1 MILDG
6 EEWMTD
12 NLGKSKDI
20 FYFNVCGQ
28 INTEKTL
35 ELAIHRAKKLNIKKL
50 VVASETG
57 LSALKAVDLLR
68 GSEIDLI
75 VITSAAGTKIE
86 NTVIGDL
93 NIGIPDQTIWNKL
106 ERNGAKIVRATD
118 PLYNIGAALEHKG
131 VPTLAT
137 LVRLSLKVISSGT
150 AVCVTATLMATDN
163 GALGEGE
170 EVVAVAGSW
179 VGLDTA
185 LVMRATN
192 SVNSLKAGAMQIR
205 EIICKPRNPAYS
217 LPVDQKDWVGD
228 LKPYEGFCGV
238 IFP

>member
-1 MILDG
+1 
-6 EEWMTD
+6 MTN
-12 NLGKSKDI
+12 NLGKSKDT

-35 ELAIHRAKKLNIKKL
+35 ELAIQRANELNLKKL

-57 LSALKAVDLLR
+57 LSALKAVDMLR
-68 GSEIDLI
+68 GSEMNLI
-75 VITSAAGTKIE
+75 IITSAAGTRIE

-93 NIGIPDQTIWNKL
+93 RIGIPDQKIWNRL

-118 PLYNIGAALEHKG
+118 PLYNIGAALEHMG

-137 LVRLSLKVISSGT
+137 LVRLSLKMISSGT
-150 AVCVTATLMATDN
+150 AVCVTAILMATDN
-163 GALGEGE
+163 GILREGE

-179 VGLDTA
+179 IGLDSA
-185 LVMRATN
+185 LVGRAAN
-192 SVNSLKAGAMQIR
+192 SVNFLKAGAMQIR

-217 LPVDQKDWVGD
+217 WPVNQKDWIGE
-228 LKPYEGFCGV
+228 LKPYEGFAE
-238 IFP
+238 

>member
-1 MILDG
+1 MDS
-6 EEWMTD
+6 
-12 NLGKSKDI
+12 NLGELKNI

-35 ELAIHRAKKLNIKKL
+35 RLAIQRASELNINKMI
-50 VVASETG
+50 VASETG
-57 LSALKAVDLLR
+57 ISGLKAVDMLR
-68 GSEIDLI
+68 NSGIDFI
-75 VITSAAGTKIE
+75 VVTSAAGTKIE

-93 NIGIPDQTIWNKL
+93 RIGISDKKIWDQL
-106 ERNGAKIVRATD
+106 EKNGAKIVRATD
-118 PLYNIGAALEHKG
+118 PLYNIGASLEHKG

-137 LVRLSLKVISSGT
+137 LVRLSLRMISSGA

-163 GALGEGE
+163 GVLREGE

-185 LVMRATN
+185 LVVRATN
-192 SVNSLKAGAMQIR
+192 SVNFLKAGAMQIR

-217 LPVDQKDWVGD
+217 WPVNQKDWVGD
-228 LKPYEGFCGV
+228 LKPYEGFAE
-238 IFP
+238 